1 MDDHR
6 EIIIR
11 PLLTEKMSL
20 LGETQRKYAFQVAI
34 RSNKIEI
41 KKAIQKKFDVEV
53 KKVATMRRK
62 GKIKR
67 TTVRSGG
74 RVIRT
79 QGRRSNW
86 KRAVITLKQGFT
98 IDLFKGEVTG

>member
-98 IDLFKGEVTG
+98 IDLFKGEVTE